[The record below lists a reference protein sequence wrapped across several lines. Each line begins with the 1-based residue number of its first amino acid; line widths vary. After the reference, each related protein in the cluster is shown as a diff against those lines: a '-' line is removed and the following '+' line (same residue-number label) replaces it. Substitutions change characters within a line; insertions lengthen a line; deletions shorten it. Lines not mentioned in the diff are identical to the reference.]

1 MDAKI
6 LFILVKPSKKAKYF
20 GINIKILGGTENCV
34 YLCRKY

>member
-1 MDAKI
+1 MAAKI

-20 GINIKILGGTENCV
+20 GINFYILGETENSA